1 VRVSL
6 KEYQGHTYLD
16 VRIYTEIE
24 GRPEKTRTKRG
35 ITLKLALIPEVIE
48 ALRQAEAAAREAG
61 L

>member
-1 VRVSL
+1 MSL

-16 VRIYTEIE
+16 VRMVH
-24 GRPEKTRTKRG
+24 RDRG
-35 ITLKLALIPEVIE
+35 PAGEDADTLRLALIPEVIE